1 MALSWQAML
10 KLGMRATVSPLPSTM
25 SGVLLTGH
33 GGFDRLVYR
42 SDLAVPV
49 PGAGEVLV
57 RVGAAGVNNTDI
69 NMRTGWYSKSLAA
82 ATDAGEEDAL
92 LSAPAADAGWTG
104 APLDFPRIQGAD
116 ACGEIVA
123 VGAGVATARA
133 GERVIVE
140 PVFQQ
145 LPGMPE
151 LIANP
156 VYFGSDCP
164 GAFADYVSVPS
175 VNAHCIKSHLTD
187 VELAS
192 FPCSYSTAENMLTRA
207 GVRAG
212 ETVLITGASGGVGTA
227 AVQLARRRGARV
239 IAIGASGKVPEIEHL
254 GAARVLP
261 RDADIVHALGPRSV
275 DVALDVVGGV
285 HFPLLLQ
292 VLRRG
297 GRYAVAGAIGGPMVE
312 LDLRT
317 LYLNDLRLLG
327 CTIPEPGSFAALV
340 GYIERGEIRPVVART
355 YPLAAIADAQ
365 RDFLSKH
372 HVGKIVLVP
381 GT

>member
-1 MALSWQAML
+1 
-10 KLGMRATVSPLPSTM
+10 M

-42 SDLAVPV
+42 TDLVVPA
-49 PGAGEVLV
+49 PGPGDVLV
-57 RVGAAGVNNTDI
+57 RVRAAGVNNTDI
-69 NMRTGWYSKSLAA
+69 NLRTGWYSKSHSPS
-82 ATDAGEEDAL
+82 TGAGREGEV
-92 LSAPAADAGWTG
+92 LSPLADAGWTG

-123 VGAGVATARA
+123 VGANIDAARL

-145 LPGMPE
+145 PPGACG
-151 LIANP
+151 LSADP

-164 GAFADYVSVPS
+164 GAFAEYVSVPS
-175 VNAHCIKSHLTD
+175 VNAHCIKSGLTD
-187 VELAS
+187 AELAS
-192 FPCSYSTAENMLTRA
+192 FPCSYSAAENMLTRA

-212 ETVLITGASGGVGTA
+212 ETVLITGASGGVGSA
-227 AVQLARRRGARV
+227 AVQLATRRGAHV
-239 IAIGASGKVPEIEHL
+239 IAIAVAGKAAEIARL
-254 GAARVLP
+254 GATRVVH
-261 RDADIVHALGPRSV
+261 RDADLVQALGPRSV
-275 DVALDVVGGV
+275 AVVLDVVGGR
-285 HFPLLLQ
+285 HFPALLQ

-297 GRYAVAGAIGGPMVE
+297 GRYAVAGAIAGPVVE

-327 CTIPEPGSFAALV
+327 CTIPEPGTFTALI
-340 GYIERGEIRPVVART
+340 GYIERGEIRPIVART

-365 RDFLSKH
+365 RDFLTKQ
-372 HVGKIVLVP
+372 HVGKIVLLP

>member
-1 MALSWQAML
+1 ML
-10 KLGMRATVSPLPSTM
+10 KLGIRTAVSPLPSTM

-42 SDLAVPV
+42 TDLPVPV

-57 RVGAAGVNNTDI
+57 RVGAACVNNTDI
-69 NMRTGWYSKSLAA
+69 NMRTGWYSKSLSAA
-82 ATDAGEEDAL
+82 ATANEEGDLRSAGVT
-92 LSAPAADAGWTG
+92 DAGWTG

-116 ACGEIVA
+116 ACGDIVA
-123 VGAGVATARA
+123 VGATGVDTARL

-145 LPGMPE
+145 PPGGLGLSPTPM
-151 LIANP
+151 
-156 VYFGSDCP
+156 YFGSDCP
-164 GAFADYVSVPS
+164 GAFAEYVCVPC
-175 VNAHCIKSHLTD
+175 VNAHRISSSLTD
-187 VELAS
+187 AELAS
-192 FPCSYSTAENMLTRA
+192 FPCSYSTAENMLVRA
-207 GVRAG
+207 DVRAG
-212 ETVLITGASGGVGTA
+212 ETVLITGASGGVGSA
-227 AVQLARRRGARV
+227 AVQLATRRGARV
-239 IAIGASGKVPEIEHL
+239 IAIAAAGKTAEIERL
-254 GAARVLP
+254 GAARVLH
-261 RDADIVHALGPRSV
+261 RDADIIQALGPRSV
-275 DVALDVVGGV
+275 AVVLDVVGGG
-285 HFPLLLQ
+285 HFPARLQ
-292 VLRRG
+292 VLQRG
-297 GRYAVAGAIGGPMVE
+297 GRYAVAGAIAGPMVA

-327 CTIPEPGSFAALV
+327 CTIPEPGTFTALV

-365 RDFLSKH
+365 RDFLAKQ